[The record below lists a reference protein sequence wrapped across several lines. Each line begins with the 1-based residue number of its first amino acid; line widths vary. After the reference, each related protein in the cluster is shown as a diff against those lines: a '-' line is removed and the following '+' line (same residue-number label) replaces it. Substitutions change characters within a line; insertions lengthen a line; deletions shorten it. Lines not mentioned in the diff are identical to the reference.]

1 MNLDEKYMKKVLN
14 LAREGMRKV
23 SPNPMVGALIVK
35 NGKIIAKGYHHGFGL
50 PHAEIDCLKKVESR
64 KQKVDL
70 KGATMYVNLEPCCFY
85 GKTPPCTDAIIAS
98 GISEVVIGMKDSN
111 PRVSEKGVKIL
122 KNAGIKTKIGVLEN
136 EARELNK
143 FFIKYITKSLP
154 YVTLKIAA
162 TVDGKIAKRRG
173 VKSEITC
180 HESRKVVHELRAMN
194 DAILTGAGTIKAD
207 DPHLGVRYA
216 KGRDPFRVILGK
228 NLSKYAKV
236 FRDKNVMIFDS
247 DNINL
252 IKILEKL
259 YKCGIASV
267 LVEAGNEINTSFL
280 NAELADEIQL
290 FIAPKYFGEKALE
303 FFNGNFN
310 FYLDSVKKIKKDML
324 LIFKKLS
331 SGSGRRRN
339 SLRYSKVHYNCP
351 FL

>member
-14 LAREGMRKV
+14 LARKGMRKV

-35 NGKIIAKGYHHGFGL
+35 DGKIIAKGYHHGFGL
-50 PHAEIDCLKKVESR
+50 PHAEIDCMQKVESR
-64 KQKVDL
+64 KRKIDL

-98 GISEVVIGMKDSN
+98 GISEVVIGMKDPN
-111 PRVSEKGVKIL
+111 PRVSGKGVKIL
-122 KNAGIKTKIGVLEN
+122 EDAGIKTKIGVLEN

-143 FFIKYITKSLP
+143 FFIKYITERLP

-173 VKSEITC
+173 VKSEITGV
-180 HESRKVVHELRAMN
+180 ESRKIIHALRAMN
-194 DAILTGAGTIKAD
+194 DAVLTGAGTVKVD
-207 DPHLGVRYA
+207 DPHLGVRYV
-216 KGRDPFRVILGK
+216 KGKDPFRVILGK
-228 NLSKYAKV
+228 NLPKNAKV
-236 FRDKNVMIFDS
+236 FRDKNVMVFDS

-252 IKILEKL
+252 RNVLEKL

-267 LVEAGNEINTSFL
+267 LVEAGNKINTSFL
-280 NAELADEIQL
+280 NAELVDEIQF
-290 FIAPKYFGEKALE
+290 FIAPKYFGEKALKA
-303 FFNGNFN
+303 FNKNFN
-310 FYLDSVKKIKKDML
+310 FYLDSIKKIKKDML

-339 SLRYSKVHYNCP
+339 SPRDSKVYYN
-351 FL
+351 